1 MKQME
6 TGRSTVDHE
15 FIRTDDILEME
26 GLRAELGATERRRL
40 AATDRLSGRT
50 GVCGL
55 GVSPRKMSRSF
66 LLVGRCSLPFTRMGP
81 GGACLTVVV

>member
-26 GLRAELGATERRRL
+26 GLCAELGAAERRKM

-50 GVCGL
+50 GVCSL
-55 GVSPRKMSRSF
+55 GRLTEEDVQI
-66 LLVGRCSLPFTRMGP
+66 LLAGGP
-81 GGACLTVVV
+81 L

>member
-1 MKQME
+1 MRQME

-55 GVSPRKMSRSF
+55 GRLTEEDVQI
-66 LLVGRCSLPFTRMGP
+66 LLAGGP
-81 GGACLTVVV
+81 L

>member
-26 GLRAELGATERRRL
+26 GLRAELGAATRRKM
-40 AATDRLSGRT
+40 AGADHLSGRA
-50 GVCGL
+50 GVCGMGRL
-55 GVSPRKMSRSF
+55 TEEDIQI
-66 LLVGRCSLPFTRMGP
+66 LLAGGP
-81 GGACLTVVV
+81 L